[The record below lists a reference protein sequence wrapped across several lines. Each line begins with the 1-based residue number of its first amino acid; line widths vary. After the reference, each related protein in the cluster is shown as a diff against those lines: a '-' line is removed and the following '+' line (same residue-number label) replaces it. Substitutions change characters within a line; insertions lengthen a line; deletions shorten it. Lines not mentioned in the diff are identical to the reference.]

1 MGDIKFA
8 NKIHL
13 RFRYFGCRCN
23 SSIFTVGVPTRLV
36 YDVIL
41 VDMGINM

>member
-13 RFRYFGCRCN
+13 NRYLGCRCN

-36 YDVIL
+36 YDFVL